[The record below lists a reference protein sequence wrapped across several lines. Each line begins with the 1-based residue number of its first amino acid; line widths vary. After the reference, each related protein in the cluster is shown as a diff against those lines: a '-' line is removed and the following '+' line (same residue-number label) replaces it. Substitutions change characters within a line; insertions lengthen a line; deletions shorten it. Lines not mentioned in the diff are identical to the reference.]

1 MLISSWEPSSR
12 QDPSLRGHLQ
22 DISPV
27 ITTTATW
34 CLQPFITMCQATLLK
49 MMIMMMTLIKS
60 LVMTPALVMSPMS
73 LLSGTVY
80 SSQSILISS
89 PIFLS
94 LHQSESSIF
103 LLLIQHDQPLSETF
117 NNRIQWKPFV
127 ISSPQYS
134 SLIVIKI
141 VNKSSTMER
150 QHRNNHFIVVAT
162 SSINV
167 YRGYFEKLNI
177 IRLL

>member
-1 MLISSWEPSSR
+1 M
-12 QDPSLRGHLQ
+12 
-22 DISPV
+22 
-27 ITTTATW
+27 ITTTVTC

-94 LHQSESSIF
+94 LHQSLSLLSESSIF